1 MSAVTSS
8 FGSSRVAVIA
18 FVAMV
23 AGMIATPLF
32 ETGGDER
39 RVLAHAVVASF
50 FVAALA
56 SAMRVYGRRALVA
69 ATAIVIVTFLVE
81 VLGSTTGFPFGSY
94 DYTDSLVPQ
103 LFGVPVIVS
112 FAWAG
117 ITLTVHSAFGAA
129 PRVSAFRRLA
139 RIAIMAGAI
148 TAWDAFLDPQM
159 VGEGYWQ
166 WQPASPAYRG
176 IPLVNYL
183 GWLLTASITSSL
195 ALAVCERR
203 EAREHQRDSH
213 HARAHAAFSRA
224 VYATLAVLSTIGFL
238 FFFDDTVVAIVGG
251 VAMGVFVVASYA
263 IARRRV

>member
-1 MSAVTSS
+1 
-8 FGSSRVAVIA
+8 
-18 FVAMV
+18 MV

-56 SAMRVYGRRALVA
+56 SAMRAYGRRALVA
-69 ATAIVIVTFLVE
+69 AAAIVIVTFLVE

-94 DYTDSLVPQ
+94 DYTDALEPRLV
-103 LFGVPVIVS
+103 GVPVIVS

-117 ITLTVHSAFGAA
+117 ITLVVHGAFGAA
-129 PRVSAFRRLA
+129 PRASVFRRLA
-139 RIAIMAGAI
+139 RLAIMAGAI

-183 GWLLTASITSSL
+183 GWLLTAGVTSSI

-203 EAREHQRDSH
+203 ETRDQHRDPHHDQHRDQHRDSH
-213 HARAHAAFSRA
+213 HARAHAAFSRS
-224 VYATLAVLSTIGFL
+224 VYATLAALSTIGFL
-238 FFFDDTVVAIVGG
+238 FFFDDAVVAVVGG
-251 VAMGVFVVASYA
+251 VAMGCFVGASYVTTG
-263 IARRRV
+263 RRQ